1 MQLVA
6 VLVAVQLVLA
16 QMEHLILA
24 ALAAQEHP
32 IHIQVQQLLTLVA
45 VAVVVLR
52 LAAQAAQAVA
62 VQAEQA
68 F

>member
-24 ALAAQEHP
+24 AQAAQEHP

-45 VAVVVLR
+45 VAVVVLQ
-52 LAAQAAQAVA
+52 LAVQAAQAAAAQVA
-62 VQAEQA
+62 QA

>member
-24 ALAAQEHP
+24 AQAAQEHP
-32 IHIQVQQLLTLVA
+32 IHIQVQQLLTQVA
-45 VAVVVLR
+45 AAVVELPQAAQGVQVA
-52 LAAQAAQAVA
+52 AAQAAQ
-62 VQAEQA
+62 EM
-68 F
+68 